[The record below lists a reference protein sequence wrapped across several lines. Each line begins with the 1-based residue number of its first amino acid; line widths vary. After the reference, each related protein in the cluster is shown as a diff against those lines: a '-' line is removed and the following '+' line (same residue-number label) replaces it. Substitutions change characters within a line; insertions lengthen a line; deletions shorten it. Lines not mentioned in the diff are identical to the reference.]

1 MSKPLTNPEI
11 KQLYSQLITQGVE
24 GFSAIELLRAL
35 LQADDALSERLLK
48 RYGGLHELAQT
59 TASELAK
66 TQDLSATQIMRL
78 VSALE
83 IGKRAA
89 AYREGEQP
97 QIQTAHDAACLV
109 QDMAHLRQEQA
120 RVILLDNQ
128 RCVVAIPTV
137 YIGTVNTTVL
147 RVAEVYREAITRNCP
162 AIILVHNHAAGDHQ
176 PSPEDV
182 DLTRTLI
189 AAGNLLDIQL
199 LDHLIV
205 SQYGWVSLKEMGLA
219 FR

>member
-83 IGKRAA
+83 IGKGNSRRFRRHTMQPVWYRIWRICGRNRRA
-89 AYREGEQP
+89 
-97 QIQTAHDAACLV
+97 
-109 QDMAHLRQEQA
+109 
-120 RVILLDNQ
+120 
-128 RCVVAIPTV
+128 
-137 YIGTVNTTVL
+137 
-147 RVAEVYREAITRNCP
+147 
-162 AIILVHNHAAGDHQ
+162 
-176 PSPEDV
+176 
-182 DLTRTLI
+182 
-189 AAGNLLDIQL
+189 
-199 LDHLIV
+199 
-205 SQYGWVSLKEMGLA
+205 
-219 FR
+219 